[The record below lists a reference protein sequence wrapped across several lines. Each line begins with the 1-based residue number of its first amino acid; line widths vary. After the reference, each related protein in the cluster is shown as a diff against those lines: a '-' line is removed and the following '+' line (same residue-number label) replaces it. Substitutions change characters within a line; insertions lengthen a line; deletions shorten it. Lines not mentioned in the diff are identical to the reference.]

1 MSGAAALL
9 ALLEARGSF
18 ARVPEKDWAAAA
30 GLIVKKLLISA
41 GQTVE
46 TVSAIRAAVGEEIF
60 ETQLKSL
67 THHQARLLARRLDK
81 SVPELE
87 VSTAGASI
95 AWVRQLL
102 AGTAPEAAI
111 EETPTEPEAEPEAET
126 EAKKD
131 DAWGAAAVS
140 LTDEAAS
147 EEAPDK
153 DTSGDTSED
162 NGTASP
168 PPPAGSYFGRRSFRT

>member
-1 MSGAAALL
+1 MSGATALL

-18 ARVPEKDWAAAA
+18 VRVPEKDWAAAA
-30 GLIVKKLLISA
+30 GLFVKKLLISA

-46 TVSAIRAAVGEEIF
+46 TVSAIRAAAGEEIF

-81 SVPELE
+81 SVPDLE

-102 AGTAPEAAI
+102 AGTAPETTSGADSAQ
-111 EETPTEPEAEPEAET
+111 PEPAE
-126 EAKKD
+126 KKD
-131 DAWGAAAVS
+131 DAWGAASVS
-140 LTDEAAS
+140 LTDDAAT
-147 EEAPDK
+147 ETK
-153 DTSGDTSED
+153 DASDETSGDD
-162 NGTASP
+162 GTASP

>member
-111 EETPTEPEAEPEAET
+111 EETPTEPEAET

-153 DTSGDTSED
+153 DTSDDTSED